1 VGRNIGFRSWY
12 YFRMGWSTYFAFILA
27 AINTLTVTYYLA
39 IENYPLL
46 KAIFPSFEVY
56 IIIVVSIGIP
66 LLVTMG
72 FVHYKRTSARKAEV
86 DIGMETNPYQIR
98 LLVNTELLLKLN
110 LRLMKHMSDLQN
122 GEKIDKNNIIELQ
135 KMHEEIQ
142 DFLEERNVAKERDL
156 DFFKKIGSSK
166 IR

>member
-1 VGRNIGFRSWY
+1 MGRNIGFRAWY

-39 IENYPLL
+39 IENYPTL
-46 KAIFPSFEVY
+46 KEIFPSFEIY
-56 IIIVVSIGIP
+56 IIIIISIGIP
-66 LLVTMG
+66 LLVTIG

-110 LRLMKHMSDLQN
+110 MRLMKHMSDLQN
-122 GEKIDKNNIIELQ
+122 GEKIDENNINELQ
-135 KMHEEIQ
+135 KMHDEIQ
-142 DFLEERNVAKERDL
+142 DFLEDRNVAKERDL

>member
-1 VGRNIGFRSWY
+1 MGRNIGFRAWY

-39 IENYPLL
+39 IENYPTL
-46 KAIFPSFEVY
+46 KAIFPSFEIY
-56 IIIVVSIGIP
+56 IIVIISIGIP
-66 LLVTMG
+66 LLVTIG

-110 LRLMKHMSDLQN
+110 MRLMKHMSDLQN
-122 GEKIDKNNIIELQ
+122 GEKIDENNINELQ
-135 KMHEEIQ
+135 KMHDEIQ
-142 DFLEERNVAKERDL
+142 DFLEDRNVAKERDL

-166 IR
+166 VR

>member
-1 VGRNIGFRSWY
+1 VGRNIGFRAWY

-39 IENYPLL
+39 IENYPTL
-46 KAIFPSFEVY
+46 KAIFPSFEIY
-56 IIIVVSIGIP
+56 IIVIISIGIP
-66 LLVTMG
+66 LLVTIG

-110 LRLMKHMSDLQN
+110 MRLMKHMSDLQN
-122 GEKIDKNNIIELQ
+122 GGKIDENNINELQ
-135 KMHEEIQ
+135 KMHDEIQ
-142 DFLEERNVAKERDL
+142 DFLEDRNVAKERDL

>member
-1 VGRNIGFRSWY
+1 MGRNIGFRAWY

-39 IENYPLL
+39 IENYPAL
-46 KAIFPSFEVY
+46 KAVFPSFEIY
-56 IIIVVSIGIP
+56 IIIIVSIGIP
-66 LLVTMG
+66 LLVTIG

-110 LRLMKHMSDLQN
+110 MRLMKHMSDLQN
-122 GEKIDKNNIIELQ
+122 GGKIDENNINELQ
-135 KMHEEIQ
+135 KMHDEIQ
-142 DFLEERNVAKERDL
+142 DFLEDRNVAKERDL

>member
-1 VGRNIGFRSWY
+1 MGRNIGFRAWY

-39 IENYPLL
+39 IENYPTL
-46 KAIFPSFEVY
+46 KAIFPSFEMY
-56 IIIVVSIGIP
+56 IIIIISIGIP
-66 LLVTMG
+66 LLVTIG

-110 LRLMKHMSDLQN
+110 MRLMKHMSDLQN
-122 GEKIDKNNIIELQ
+122 GEKIDENNINELQ
-135 KMHEEIQ
+135 KMHDEIQ
-142 DFLEERNVAKERDL
+142 DFLEDRNVAKERDL

>member
-1 VGRNIGFRSWY
+1 VGRNIGFRAWY

-39 IENYPLL
+39 IENYPTL
-46 KAIFPSFEVY
+46 KEIFPSFEIY
-56 IIIVVSIGIP
+56 IIVIISIGIP
-66 LLVTMG
+66 LLVTIG

-110 LRLMKHMSDLQN
+110 MRLMKHMSDLQN
-122 GEKIDKNNIIELQ
+122 GGKIDENNINELQ
-135 KMHEEIQ
+135 KMHDEIQ
-142 DFLEERNVAKERDL
+142 DFLEDRNVAKEREL

>member
-1 VGRNIGFRSWY
+1 MGKNIGFRAWY

-39 IENYPLL
+39 IENYPTL
-46 KAIFPSFEVY
+46 KEIFPSFEIY
-56 IIIVVSIGIP
+56 IIIIISIGIP
-66 LLVTMG
+66 LLVTIG

-110 LRLMKHMSDLQN
+110 MRLMKHMSDLQN
-122 GEKIDKNNIIELQ
+122 GGEIDENNINELQ
-135 KMHEEIQ
+135 KMHDEIQ
-142 DFLEERNVAKERDL
+142 DFLEDRNVAKEREL
-156 DFFKKIGSSK
+156 DFFKKMGSSK

>member
-1 VGRNIGFRSWY
+1 MGRNIGFRAWY

-27 AINTLTVTYYLA
+27 AINTLTVTYFLA
-39 IENYPLL
+39 IENYPTL
-46 KAIFPSFEVY
+46 KAIFPSFEIY
-56 IIIVVSIGIP
+56 IIVIISIGIP
-66 LLVTMG
+66 LLVTIG

-110 LRLMKHMSDLQN
+110 MRLMKHMSDLQN
-122 GEKIDKNNIIELQ
+122 GGKIDENNINELQ
-135 KMHEEIQ
+135 KMHDEIQ
-142 DFLEERNVAKERDL
+142 DFLEDRNVAKERDL

>member
-1 VGRNIGFRSWY
+1 
-12 YFRMGWSTYFAFILA
+12 MGWGTYFAFIFA

>member
-1 VGRNIGFRSWY
+1 
-12 YFRMGWSTYFAFILA
+12 MGWSTYFAFILA

-39 IENYPLL
+39 IENYPTL
-46 KAIFPSFEVY
+46 KAIFPSFEIY
-56 IIIVVSIGIP
+56 IIVIISIGIP
-66 LLVTMG
+66 LLVTIG

-110 LRLMKHMSDLQN
+110 MRLMKHMSDLQN
-122 GEKIDKNNIIELQ
+122 GGKIDENNINELQ
-135 KMHEEIQ
+135 KMHDEIQ
-142 DFLEERNVAKERDL
+142 DFLEDRNVAKERDL

>member
-1 VGRNIGFRSWY
+1 MGRNIGFRAWY

-39 IENYPLL
+39 IENYPTL
-46 KAIFPSFEVY
+46 KAIFPSFEIY
-56 IIIVVSIGIP
+56 IIVIISIGIP
-66 LLVTMG
+66 LLVTIG

-110 LRLMKHMSDLQN
+110 MRLMKHMSDLQN
-122 GEKIDKNNIIELQ
+122 GGKIDENNINELQ
-135 KMHEEIQ
+135 KMHDEIQ
-142 DFLEERNVAKERDL
+142 DFLEDRNVAKEREL
-156 DFFKKIGSSK
+156 DFFKKMGSSK

>member
-1 VGRNIGFRSWY
+1 
-12 YFRMGWSTYFAFILA
+12 MGWSTYFAFILA

-39 IENYPLL
+39 IENYPTL
-46 KAIFPSFEVY
+46 KEIFPSFEIY
-56 IIIVVSIGIP
+56 IIIIISIGIP
-66 LLVTMG
+66 LLVTIG

-110 LRLMKHMSDLQN
+110 MRLMKHMSDLQN
-122 GEKIDKNNIIELQ
+122 GGKIDENNINELQ
-135 KMHEEIQ
+135 KMHDEIQ
-142 DFLEERNVAKERDL
+142 DFLEDRNVAKEREL
-156 DFFKKIGSSK
+156 DFFKKMGSSK

>member
-1 VGRNIGFRSWY
+1 MGRNIGFRAWY

-39 IENYPLL
+39 IENYPTL
-46 KAIFPSFEVY
+46 KAIFPSFEIY
-56 IIIVVSIGIP
+56 IIVIISIGIP
-66 LLVTMG
+66 LLVTIG

-110 LRLMKHMSDLQN
+110 MRLMKHMSDLQN
-122 GEKIDKNNIIELQ
+122 GGKIDENNINELQ
-135 KMHEEIQ
+135 KMHDEIQ
-142 DFLEERNVAKERDL
+142 DFLEDRNVAKERDL

>member
-1 VGRNIGFRSWY
+1 MGRNIGFRAWY

-39 IENYPLL
+39 IENYPTL
-46 KAIFPSFEVY
+46 KAIFPSFEIY
-56 IIIVVSIGIP
+56 IIVIISIGIP
-66 LLVTMG
+66 LLVTIG

-110 LRLMKHMSDLQN
+110 MRLMKHMSDLQN
-122 GEKIDKNNIIELQ
+122 GKKIDENNINELQ
-135 KMHEEIQ
+135 KMHDEIQ
-142 DFLEERNVAKERDL
+142 DFLEDRNVAKERDL

>member
-39 IENYPLL
+39 IENYPVL
-46 KAIFPSFEVY
+46 KAIFPSFEIY

-122 GEKIDKNNIIELQ
+122 GEKIDENNIIELQ

>member
-1 VGRNIGFRSWY
+1 MGRNIGFRSWY

>member
-1 VGRNIGFRSWY
+1 MGRNIGFRAWY

-39 IENYPLL
+39 IENYPTL
-46 KAIFPSFEVY
+46 KEIFPSFEIY
-56 IIIVVSIGIP
+56 IIIIISIGIP
-66 LLVTMG
+66 LLVTIG

-110 LRLMKHMSDLQN
+110 MRLMKHMSDLQN
-122 GEKIDKNNIIELQ
+122 GGKIDENNINELQ
-135 KMHEEIQ
+135 KMHDEIQ
-142 DFLEERNVAKERDL
+142 DFLEDRNVAKERDL

>member
-1 VGRNIGFRSWY
+1 MGRNIGFRAWY

-39 IENYPLL
+39 IENYPTL
-46 KAIFPSFEVY
+46 KAIFPSFEIY
-56 IIIVVSIGIP
+56 IIVIISIGIP
-66 LLVTMG
+66 LLVTIG

-110 LRLMKHMSDLQN
+110 MRLMKHMSDLQN
-122 GEKIDKNNIIELQ
+122 GGKIDENNINELQ
-135 KMHEEIQ
+135 KMHDEIQ
-142 DFLEERNVAKERDL
+142 DFLEDRNVAKERDL

-166 IR
+166 VR

>member
-1 VGRNIGFRSWY
+1 MGRNIGFRAWY

-39 IENYPLL
+39 IENYPTL
-46 KAIFPSFEVY
+46 KAIFPSFEIY
-56 IIIVVSIGIP
+56 IIVIISIGIP
-66 LLVTMG
+66 LLVTIG

-110 LRLMKHMSDLQN
+110 MRLMKHMSDLQN
-122 GEKIDKNNIIELQ
+122 GEKIDENNINELQ
-135 KMHEEIQ
+135 KMHDEIQ
-142 DFLEERNVAKERDL
+142 DFLEDRNVAKEREL
-156 DFFKKIGSSK
+156 DFFKKMGSSK

>member
-1 VGRNIGFRSWY
+1 VGRNIGFRAWY

-39 IENYPLL
+39 IENYPTL
-46 KAIFPSFEVY
+46 KEIFPSFEIY
-56 IIIVVSIGIP
+56 IIIIISIGIP
-66 LLVTMG
+66 LLVTIG

-110 LRLMKHMSDLQN
+110 MRLMKHMSDLQN
-122 GEKIDKNNIIELQ
+122 GEKIDENNINELQ
-135 KMHEEIQ
+135 KMHDEIQ
-142 DFLEERNVAKERDL
+142 DFLEDRNVAKERDL

>member
-1 VGRNIGFRSWY
+1 VGRNIGFRAWY

-39 IENYPLL
+39 IENYPTL
-46 KAIFPSFEVY
+46 KAIFPSFEIY
-56 IIIVVSIGIP
+56 IIVIISIGIP
-66 LLVTMG
+66 LLVTIG

-110 LRLMKHMSDLQN
+110 MRLMKHMSDLQN
-122 GEKIDKNNIIELQ
+122 GGKIDENNINELQ
-135 KMHEEIQ
+135 KMHDEIQ
-142 DFLEERNVAKERDL
+142 DFLEDRNVAKEREL
-156 DFFKKIGSSK
+156 DFFKKMGSSK

>member
-1 VGRNIGFRSWY
+1 MGRNIGFRAWY

-39 IENYPLL
+39 IENYPTL
-46 KAIFPSFEVY
+46 KAIFPSFEIY
-56 IIIVVSIGIP
+56 IIVIISIGIP
-66 LLVTMG
+66 LLVTIG

-110 LRLMKHMSDLQN
+110 MRLMKHMSDLQN
-122 GEKIDKNNIIELQ
+122 GEKIDENNINELQ
-135 KMHEEIQ
+135 KMHDEIQ
-142 DFLEERNVAKERDL
+142 DFLEDRNVAKERDL

>member
-1 VGRNIGFRSWY
+1 MGRNIGFRAWY

-39 IENYPLL
+39 IENYPTL
-46 KAIFPSFEVY
+46 KEIFPSFEIY
-56 IIIVVSIGIP
+56 IIIIISIGIP
-66 LLVTMG
+66 LLVTIG

-110 LRLMKHMSDLQN
+110 MRLMKHMSDLQN
-122 GEKIDKNNIIELQ
+122 GEKIDENNINELQ
-135 KMHEEIQ
+135 KMHDEIQ
-142 DFLEERNVAKERDL
+142 DFLEDRNVAKEREL
-156 DFFKKIGSSK
+156 DFFKKMGSSK

>member
-1 VGRNIGFRSWY
+1 MGRNIGFRAWY

-39 IENYPLL
+39 IENYPTL
-46 KAIFPSFEVY
+46 KAIFPSFEMY
-56 IIIVVSIGIP
+56 IIIIISIGIP
-66 LLVTMG
+66 LLVTIG

-98 LLVNTELLLKLN
+98 LLVSTELLLKLN
-110 LRLMKHMSDLQN
+110 MRLLKHMSDLQN
-122 GEKIDKNNIIELQ
+122 GEKIDENNINELQ
-135 KMHEEIQ
+135 KMHDEIQ
-142 DFLEERNVAKERDL
+142 DFLEDRNVAKERDL